1 MKKLCLLI
9 SVIYVSVSF
18 MGCSREPKTQIP
30 IDEMNIV
37 NVSIENNEEIDLT
50 NWEPSEY
57 ETVNNFDD
65 VTMIVKKG
73 SESSTKL
80 TVTFENNTNSEC
92 IYGDYFCL
100 EKKIN
105 DLWYQVPV
113 TIAGDYG
120 FNSIGYNLAAGDM
133 GEMLVDWNWLYGSLE
148 TGEYRIVKDILDFR
162 GTGDYD
168 TYYLGATFTIY

>member
-9 SVIYVSVSF
+9 FAIYVGVSF
-18 MGCSREPKTQIP
+18 VGCSREP
-30 IDEMNIV
+30 
-37 NVSIENNEEIDLT
+37 SEEVDLT
-50 NWEPSEY
+50 NWEPSGY
-57 ETVNNFDD
+57 ESVNNFDD
-65 VTMIVKKG
+65 VTMNVKKG

-80 TVTFENNTNSEC
+80 TITFENDSNSEC

-113 TIAGDYG
+113 TIDGNYG
-120 FNSIGYNLAAGDM
+120 FNDIGYNLAAGDT
-133 GEMLVDWNWLYGSLE
+133 GEMVVDWNWLYGSLE
-148 TGEYRIVKDILDFR
+148 TGEYRIVKDILEFR